1 MFVSSGVAIFVDI
14 ETSFELDRIFKSN
27 SVHTLVS
34 QLSFYS
40 TCICLRL
47 EIGIV
52 IFSKPWIFT
61 KLLDLGDQL
70 TVVDLNRIHFLDTR
84 IPLEHFQFNF
94 FHFNKSCLILHN
106 LPSFIYPS
114 TKDRAQTTEIMGKKL
129 TIYFIIYMQN

>member
-47 EIGIV
+47 EIGKV

-61 KLLDLGDQL
+61 KLLAM
-70 TVVDLNRIHFLDTR
+70 
-84 IPLEHFQFNF
+84 NF
-94 FHFNKSCLILHN
+94 TETAIAIL
-106 LPSFIYPS
+106 
-114 TKDRAQTTEIMGKKL
+114 
-129 TIYFIIYMQN
+129 